1 MKKSLIILVI
11 ILAAVMLFGCT
22 AGPNVMEK
30 SIEKVEEPAGFLLG
44 IWHGFISLFTFIISL
59 FSDKINVYEVYNNG
73 GWYNFGFIIGI
84 SIFYGGSSKGTGR
97 RKRRD

>member
-1 MKKSLIILVI
+1 MNRKKIVITALVI
-11 ILAAVMLFGCT
+11 AAVVFVSCT
-22 AGPNVMEK
+22 AGPNVMEQNLNVDK
-30 SIEKVEEPAGFLLG
+30 PAGFLLG

-84 SIFYGGSSKGTGR
+84 SIFYGGGSKSTGCG
-97 RKRRD
+97 RKRD